1 MITLMFVGKAS
12 NIAYVVVGIIIILY
26 VVNLVT
32 SGEIERV
39 IPTST
44 FTVDDEVIIPDKV
57 IDVKSNPTSEFE
69 RGEQAIISGMGY
81 TVTSVT
87 VTNSLPVVGI
97 YAGSGEKVVYAN
109 YKVKNLSNDPKKE
122 QQGFSLKDSS
132 GKKFKGYYMADKGD
146 SVFGTIQPGMS
157 GKTLRYAVFVIPFD
171 PELEYKLIGGNII
184 INLGKGYSFNFN

>member
-1 MITLMFVGKAS
+1 MGTLTS
-12 NIAYVVVGIIIILY
+12 IILL
-26 VVNLVT
+26 VVILGGGTYTIFEYGILDSRMFESGT
-32 SGEIERV
+32 SY
-39 IPTST
+39 
-44 FTVDDEVIIPDKV
+44 DEV
-57 IDVKSNPTSEFE
+57 IDVKSNPASEFE

-132 GKKFKGYYMADKGD
+132 GKKFKGYFMADKGD

-157 GKTLRYAVFVIPFD
+157 GKTLRYAVFVIPFE

-184 INLGKGYSFNFN
+184 INLGKGNSFNFK